1 MSYKNAKEE
10 FLHATRR
17 NEVKCAEIR
26 YSACCLW
33 EMSGQEPPP
42 SKELILKVGYTSE
55 ELEEFLN
62 QLDFDYDAGYGG
74 QELFG
79 TVWFK
84 DSGWIDRGEYDG
96 SEWWQTHYCP
106 SIPEELK

>member
-1 MSYKNAKEE
+1 MNRNAKEE
-10 FLHATRR
+10 FLDNTSR
-17 NEVKCAEIR
+17 NKVKCAEIS
-26 YSACCLW
+26 YSAGCLW
-33 EMSGQEPPP
+33 EEQSTVGEI
-42 SKELILKVGYTSE
+42 ILKVGYTSE

-79 TVWFK
+79 TVWFE
-84 DSGWIDRGEYDG
+84 DGGWMDRREYDG
-96 SEWWQTHYCP
+96 SEWWETYYCP